1 MATYSI
7 TTLVENC
14 VYNRKLEAEH
24 GLSLYVRTPEKRIL
38 FDTGQ
43 SDVFLKNART
53 LGISLKN
60 LDAVVFS
67 HGHYDHTGGLPEF
80 PPEQLP
86 PAGQPIHF
94 APLFFALMI

>member
-43 SDVFLKNART
+43 SDLLLRNAT
-53 LGISLKN
+53 LLHIDLRRWMRW
-60 LDAVVFS
+60 FF
-67 HGHYDHTGGLPEF
+67 HTGIVIIPADFGLF
-80 PPEQLP
+80 WQRMTGQLSFVSGMP
-86 PAGQPIHF
+86 
-94 APLFFALMI
+94 